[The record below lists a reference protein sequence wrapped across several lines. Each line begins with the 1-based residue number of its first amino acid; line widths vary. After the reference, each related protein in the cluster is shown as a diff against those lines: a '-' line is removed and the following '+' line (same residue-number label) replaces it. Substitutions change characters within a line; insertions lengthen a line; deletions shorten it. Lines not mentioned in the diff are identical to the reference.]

1 MSSSESEYNENS
13 NESEAQS
20 EDCNESEAQIADCN
34 ESNPVPVEKA
44 ANNTRFKLRIPKYLL
59 QKWQL
64 LLPADKRGKKKYEYG
79 FTRAINAANVTGE
92 DFQKAKNQSLIVWGP
107 DVWLAKLAE
116 TGCGQLAMYS
126 GRGQSV
132 ERDLAQTK
140 FVLDMVAATN
150 VVAGASK
157 SHVADQST
165 VPEPV
170 AATVATTTPGMHARH
185 SQGIH
190 DTQGIHKA
198 FMIYKAFTRH
208 S

>member
-1 MSSSESEYNENS
+1 M
-13 NESEAQS
+13 
-20 EDCNESEAQIADCN
+20 
-34 ESNPVPVEKA
+34 
-44 ANNTRFKLRIPKYLL
+44 
-59 QKWQL
+59 
-64 LLPADKRGKKKYEYG
+64 
-79 FTRAINAANVTGE
+79 TGE

-150 VVAGASK
+150 VVADASK

-170 AATVATTTPGMHARH
+170 TTTTPGMHTMQDIHETFIQH
-185 SQGIH
+185 S
-190 DTQGIHKA
+190 TQDIYKA
-198 FMIYKAFTRH
+198 FMIYKTFTRH